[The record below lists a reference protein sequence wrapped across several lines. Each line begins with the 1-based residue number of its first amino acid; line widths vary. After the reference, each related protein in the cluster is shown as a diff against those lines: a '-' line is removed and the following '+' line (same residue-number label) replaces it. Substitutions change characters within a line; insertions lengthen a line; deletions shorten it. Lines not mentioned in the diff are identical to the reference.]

1 LNGFVGEALCFFGMF
16 DVRPTLAVLGSA
28 GILLG
33 AWYLL
38 SMVKQVFFGTLR
50 EPHHEGHE
58 PPGDLDGR
66 EIAALAPILV
76 LCLVLGIF
84 PQPVLDTARPDLEV
98 VARILEH
105 RPSVSGLPPAQA
117 ALKLEE

>member
-1 LNGFVGEALCFFGMF
+1 
-16 DVRPTLAVLGSA
+16 
-28 GILLG
+28 LLG

-58 PPGDLDGR
+58 PPGDLNGR

-76 LCLVLGIF
+76 LCVVLGVF

-98 VARILEH
+98 VARILEQ
-105 RPSVSGLPPAQA
+105 RPAFSAQPQTHA
-117 ALKLEE
+117 AAHLEE